1 MAATATI
8 ENQAMLD
15 CPLGTTMNAAS
26 NGPIADPA
34 FPPTWKSD
42 CAKPCRPPEATRAI
56 REDSG
61 WKTDDPTPTIPAATR
76 IVAKWPATD
85 SSRRPTSE
93 NPMPIASEYGFG

>member
-1 MAATATI
+1 MARMAAI
-8 ENQAMLD
+8 ENHAMLA

-42 CAKPCRPPEATRAI
+42 CARPCRPPEAARAI
-56 REDSG
+56 RDDSG
-61 WKTDDPTPTIPAATR
+61 WKTDDPIPTNPAAMR
-76 IVAKWPATD
+76 IMGKLAATD
-85 SSRRPTSE
+85 SRRSPTSV